1 MTPSTTRSP
10 RNALT
15 RIHPDL
21 WQTRLDSPH
30 PGLTTHAY
38 LWRGPRGNVLFYS
51 PATEA
56 DFDAIEALGG
66 VRAQYLS
73 HLDEAGPN
81 LARIA
86 ARFGPKLHASRYEL
100 AEVSRHAV
108 VGVLLD
114 YERHVDDNGVEI
126 LPTPGHSDG
135 STSFLVTGVSG
146 ERYLFTGDT
155 MFQTKTGSWG
165 TFLPPGRGSAAEL
178 RNSVAFLGTVAP
190 DLVISSAFAGAPFE
204 AVDERRWAQ
213 CVREALATVP
223 DQVTPRSQRDESA

>member
-1 MTPSTTRSP
+1 MTISTAGT
-10 RNALT
+10 LT
-15 RIHPDL
+15 RIREDL
-21 WQTRLDSPH
+21 WQTRLDSPF

-38 LWRGPRGNVLFYS
+38 LWQGPQGNVLFYS
-51 PATEA
+51 PATDA
-56 DFDAIEALGG
+56 DFDAIAALGG

-86 ARFGPKLHASRYEL
+86 ERFGSTLHASLYEL
-100 AEVSRHAV
+100 DAVTKHARV
-108 VGVLLD
+108 DVPLG
-114 YERHVDDNGVEI
+114 YERFVDDNGVEI

-135 STSFLVTGVSG
+135 STCYLVTGVSG

-155 MFQTKTGSWG
+155 MFRTKAGSWA

-178 RNSVAFLGTVAP
+178 RNSVAFLGTVSP
-190 DLVISSAFAGAPFE
+190 DLVISSAFAGEPFE
-204 AVDERRWAQ
+204 QVDERRWAQ

-223 DQVTPRSQRDESA
+223 A